1 MHGSNSF
8 PEGITNGAEW
18 YIVTGGMQDFNYLFS
33 NCFEITLELSDCKH
47 PLEKDLQPQWNANK
61 NSLIKYLLKVNQ
73 GIKGYVMDNKA
84 QSTISI

>member
-18 YIVTGGMQDFNYLFS
+18 YIVRGGMQDFNYLFS
-33 NCFEITLELSDCKH
+33 NCFEITLELSDCKR
-47 PLEKDLQPQWNANK
+47 PPEKDLPPQWNANK

-84 QSTISI
+84 QSTNLI